1 MRRLPQALVRAS
13 LFLGALFIAPIG
25 QGLEPASLAVKMF
38 GLSLNTG
45 LNNQLFTLFTL
56 KVYEGKVIQ
65 ADPMTRE
72 QFVLQAQGAVPSEA
86 NPNGENLFEKYGVTA
101 CLEYR
106 PDSTLIRLQDCWVF
120 DELWKLRFWE
130 YPFRLQEGQHP
141 GKGWAEKREAPS
153 ARQLLL
159 LTDYGILHLS
169 DVARGENAFRLLRD
183 VADSSWVDNYRKG
196 Y

>member
-1 MRRLPQALVRAS
+1 MRRLPQAFVRAS

-86 NPNGENLFEKYGVTA
+86 NPTGENLFAKYGVTA